1 MVEFEVPASLSEFVM
16 QSTGR
21 CLCGSVRYT
30 IAGAPT
36 TVLDCHCSMCR
47 RESGASSLVFVGYRR
62 AEVSMGGPLKYYR
75 SSEIAK
81 RGFCPD
87 CGSPICY
94 EDNAD
99 GEFIWITAGTH
110 DNAEALPKREHVYV
124 DDKLPWVD
132 IAEDLVQW
140 PHERASKR

>member
-1 MVEFEVPASLSEFVM
+1 
-16 QSTGR
+16 
-21 CLCGSVRYT
+21 
-30 IAGAPT
+30 
-36 TVLDCHCSMCR
+36 MCR

-62 AEVSMGGPLKYYR
+62 ADVSIDGPLKYYR
-75 SSEIAK
+75 SSDIAK

-87 CGSPICY
+87 CGSPVCY

-110 DNAEALPKREHVYV
+110 GDAASLPKREHVYV
-124 DDKLPWVD
+124 DDKLPWVA

-140 PHERASKR
+140 RHERASGNA